1 MKTLIFLQSIPVFLL
16 ISFFSNV
23 AFSKEFMVYSISQE
37 VSMGEANEKVKKNYY
52 INMGGDQGL
61 RKGVLLD
68 VYRTISRVD
77 SYDVK
82 QRYQYKIKIGEVKV
96 IHVENQSSIGVLTSL
111 RTDLETPLFEIPTVI
126 IGDRVGVKVN

>member
-1 MKTLIFLQSIPVFLL
+1 
-16 ISFFSNV
+16 
-23 AFSKEFMVYSISQE
+23 
-37 VSMGEANEKVKKNYY
+37 MGEANEKVKKNYY